1 MNDAVPKTV
10 DHAEIHASTLTLDT
24 HVDIPWP
31 DTPDPRGTT
40 QRNVDFARMK
50 AGGLRAVV
58 FIAYTPQGPRTPE
71 GHTTAGTRAE
81 AMLRAIRNTAH
92 GEGRR
97 IVTRVAELEAAHA
110 AGATGVL
117 LAVENG
123 NAMGHDLSRLALWRG
138 LGAIYLTLTHDG
150 HNDLAD
156 AARPKPE
163 LGDGPT
169 LHGGLSP
176 LGRQAMEEL
185 NRLGMLVDVSH
196 ASRSSMMQAVEMSRA
211 PVVATHACCA
221 ALRQHPRNLDDGQ
234 LDALR
239 DTDGLIQITAV
250 PAFLRDPGPEG
261 TYSASVE
268 DIADHVDHAVRR
280 IGLAHV
286 GLSSDFDGGGGVTGW
301 RHAGETGGLTEALH
315 RRGYDRE
322 AIGLLWA
329 GNFLRVWRRAE
340 EVAAEGF

>member
-1 MNDAVPKTV
+1 M
-10 DHAEIHASTLTLDT
+10 HAEIHAETLTLDT

-31 DTPDPRGTT
+31 ETADPRGVT
-40 QRNVDFARMK
+40 QRCVDFTRMK
-50 AGGLRAVV
+50 AGGLKAVV

-71 GHTTAGTRAE
+71 DHAEAGARAE
-81 AMLRAIRNTAH
+81 AMLRHIRDTAH

-97 IVTRVAELEAAHA
+97 IVTRVAELEATHS
-110 AGATGVL
+110 AGATAVL

-156 AARPKPE
+156 AARPRRDRPE
-163 LGDGPT
+163 PPT
-169 LHGGLSP
+169 LHGGLSAR
-176 LGRQAMEEL
+176 GRKAIEEM

-196 ASRSSMMQAVEMSRA
+196 ASKASMLQAVEASRA
-211 PVVATHACCA
+211 PIVATHACCA
-221 ALRQHPRNLDDGQ
+221 ALRTHPRNLDDEQ

-239 DTDGLIQITAV
+239 DSGGLVQITAV
-250 PAFLRDPGPEG
+250 PAFLRAPGPDG
-261 TYSASVE
+261 QYQASVE

-286 GLSSDFDGGGGVTGW
+286 GLSSDFDGGGGVRGW
-301 RHAGETGGLTEALH
+301 MHAGETGGLTEALH
-315 RRGYDRE
+315 RRGYDRA
-322 AIGLLWA
+322 AIGQLWA
-329 GNFLRVWRRAE
+329 GNFLRVWRQAE
-340 EVAAEGF
+340 ELAAAGF